1 MKRYLTGFA
10 LIMMFPLLE
19 SCNNFG
25 KEKDYDGV
33 QLYHTP
39 AITDSQA
46 DSLGNFLVSQK
57 FADGS
62 AKTVQIAKSGNT
74 YQFRFV
80 IKADADKDPAL
91 SKTLKAFASVLSSNV
106 FNGSPVEVDMCDE
119 YLKTLKVYPY
129 EDFGRVKIYDGVQ
142 LYYTKSITS
151 AGVDSLGNYLVSSKF
166 ADGNA
171 KTVQITKPA
180 NVFQFRFVV
189 KKGLDKDPQF
199 LQNCGV
205 FASQLSQKVY
215 NGAPVEIQVCD
226 DNLGTL
232 TVVPMNK
239 M

>member
-1 MKRYLTGFA
+1 MKKYLPILA
-10 LIMMFPLLE
+10 LIIIFPLLQ

-33 QLYHTP
+33 QLYHT
-39 AITDSQA
+39 ADITDSQA
-46 DSLGNFLVSQK
+46 DSLGNFLVSAK
-57 FADGS
+57 FADGT

-80 IKADADKDPAL
+80 IKANADRDPAL

-129 EDFGRVKIYDGVQ
+129 EDFGKVKMFDGVQ
-142 LYYTKSITS
+142 LYYTKNITS
-151 AGVDSLGNYLVSSKF
+151 AGADSLGNYLVSSKF
-166 ADGNA
+166 ADGNG
-171 KTVQITKPA
+171 KTVQITKSA

-199 LQNCGV
+199 VQNCGI
-205 FASQLSQKVY
+205 FAEPAFAKC
-215 NGAPVEIQVCD
+215 IQWRP
-226 DNLGTL
+226 G
-232 TVVPMNK
+232 
-239 M
+239 